1 MLQEELK
8 YSRESSWVTHHHVR
22 FKGSVGSTTRHAH
35 ACVCAH
41 RCTKSWQKIWVWQ
54 KAQIDAQD
62 SAVPITLME
71 DNEVIMRSWWDTRR
85 RSPWTTETGDM
96 ENDKACGAKTKPK
109 KGWRAC
115 LCAKCCSQRWCS
127 NLIVFKY
134 LPVCPKRNSPTDL
147 CFRGVREIHAP
158 PSHCL
163 ARGCRGS
170 GLQAAS
176 CWAGWETASPSRPV
190 PPSAHRLAE
199 LHTHTK
205 KKKKGQAVW
214 KKYWKSLKSLFIF
227 YSRKN
232 AKEFS
237 LQTDFCSEFGLFL
250 NSDQHPTEWGVMV
263 FLTFLQPLKNTVDG
277 LIQIECW
284 A

>member
-127 NLIVFKY
+127 NLIVFKN

-176 CWAGWETASPSRPV
+176 CWAGWETASPSRPA

-205 KKKKGQAVW
+205 KKKKVKLCGRNTGKVLSHYLSFIAEKMPKSFLFKLTFVLSLDFFWTPTSTQQNGVW
-214 KKYWKSLKSLFIF
+214 WFFLHF
-227 YSRKN
+227 YS
-232 AKEFS
+232 
-237 LQTDFCSEFGLFL
+237 L
-250 NSDQHPTEWGVMV
+250 
-263 FLTFLQPLKNTVDG
+263 LKT
-277 LIQIECW
+277 Q
-284 A
+284 